1 MVMHKTNWKWPK
13 VEDVCWYPEED
24 VKKIEAPKLLNNST
38 TIYSCLEIKQKRNES
53 SSLNNN
59 ISS

>member
-1 MVMHKTNWKWPK
+1 MVMYKTNWKWPK

-24 VKKIEAPKLLNNST
+24 VKMIEAPKLLGNP
-38 TIYSCLEIKQKRNES
+38 TISSCLEINKKRTES
-53 SSLNNN
+53 SSLNNT

>member
-1 MVMHKTNWKWPK
+1 MYNTNWKWPK

-24 VKKIEAPKLLNNST
+24 VKMIEAPKLLGNST
-38 TIYSCLEIKQKRNES
+38 KIYSCLEINKKRTES
-53 SSLNNN
+53 SSLNNT